1 MPELL
6 AFLGALRGAPSLAIG
21 CGLLFLEE
29 AGLPIPVSP
38 GEAVLIGCGLLIAT
52 GAVPFWVV
60 IPATFASALAGC
72 LVGYFWS
79 SSLGRDRV
87 KVVAARLGAAGA
99 FERVAERLRESGL
112 TPIAVSR
119 LIPGLRVYT
128 TLVAGAVGV
137 GWRRF
142 VVAVAPAIAV
152 WDLTFTLL
160 GVFVGIPAQ
169 RFLGRAEN
177 FALRAGIV
185 LVLLAAAYLILRR
198 VPPVRRVHR
207 AAPPASGW
215 RLVGALCID
224 LGVLALVTG
233 VLGFLA
239 GLAVEEAESV
249 VSALLIVGTLSIV
262 YLVVARRI
270 VGVTAGEAIL
280 RVRYP

>member
-1 MPELL
+1 PVHFCTSMPEPL
-6 AFLGALRGAPSLAIG
+6 ALLGALRGDPSLAIG

-177 FALRAGIV
+177 FAVRAGIV

-198 VPPVRRVHR
+198 VPPV
-207 AAPPASGW
+207 
-215 RLVGALCID
+215 
-224 LGVLALVTG
+224 
-233 VLGFLA
+233 
-239 GLAVEEAESV
+239 
-249 VSALLIVGTLSIV
+249 
-262 YLVVARRI
+262 
-270 VGVTAGEAIL
+270 
-280 RVRYP
+280 